1 MIKRT
6 SIRYHILSNILILIA
21 FLLSFAAC
29 QKAIKNAPSVKPEFQ
44 TKKFYIVGHRGAA
57 GLAPENT
64 IPAFMRAIEIGV
76 DAIEIDVLLTADGKL
91 VVHHDFR
98 LKPEITRKTDGSWLE
113 KWDRPIVKNLTL
125 KELKLYDVGRL
136 NPSTSYARRYP
147 DQEPFD
153 GQSIPTLKEVVSLLK
168 SKGNKNTNLWIEIK
182 TSPEKPEMT
191 PSPQSVASAVIK
203 LLNEEDFMCRAQ
215 ILSFDW
221 RALAHVQKIAPEVP
235 VVYLSHIGIRLNNI
249 KPGQPGPSPWM
260 AGIDIDDF
268 SGSIPQAINA
278 AGGRLWAPHYKYIT
292 YRLLEEAHRLGIRVF
307 VWTPDSKSEMLRMI
321 EMGVDGIVTNR
332 PDILSSLLKK
342 G

>member
-249 KPGQPGPSPWM
+249 KWVCTLLNRLQNVDVGRYGLQGYFFTFDGAANRQVPQRFLDTAMFLCYVNGLQELTINIKNSPQIASGQHTKC
-260 AGIDIDDF
+260 F
-268 SGSIPQAINA
+268 KKE
-278 AGGRLWAPHYKYIT
+278 H
-292 YRLLEEAHRLGIRVF
+292 LLFAQH
-307 VWTPDSKSEMLRMI
+307 
-321 EMGVDGIVTNR
+321 IVR
-332 PDILSSLLKK
+332 